1 MTLFDDYEL
10 DELPAYAA
18 HHHLKCSWDAR
29 AKLYAGVEIPE
40 AEAIVGIDWG
50 TGPVTAI
57 SAFENHEKR
66 FAGEDR
72 NRLREMKDG
81 AIVRA
86 YYGKKSN
93 QSSNHTFEIL
103 DDYCVLGIV
112 PPGTSIHTIPVEPG
126 TSKDDNESADQKDLK
141 TTFVKGFPM
150 VGVKEISRENAPSGL
165 FSAQRG
171 RSIWDADGNDEMP
184 DLREVYRSRL

>member
-1 MTLFDDYEL
+1 MTPFDDYEL

-18 HHHLKCSWDAR
+18 HHHMACSWDAR
-29 AKLYAGVEIPE
+29 AELYAGVGIPE

-57 SAFENHEKR
+57 SAYENHEKR

-93 QSSNHTFEIL
+93 QSSDHPFEIL
-103 DDYCVLGIV
+103 DHYCVLGIV
-112 PPGTSIHTIPVEPG
+112 PPGTGIHTFPVEPG
-126 TSKDDNESADQKDLK
+126 ASHDDDAPTSRYTSE

-171 RSIWDADGNDEMP
+171 RSIWDADNSDEMP